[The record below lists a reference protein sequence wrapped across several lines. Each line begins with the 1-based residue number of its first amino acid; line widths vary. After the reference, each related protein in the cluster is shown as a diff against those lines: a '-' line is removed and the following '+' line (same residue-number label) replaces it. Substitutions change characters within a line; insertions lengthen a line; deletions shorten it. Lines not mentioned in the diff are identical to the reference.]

1 MDLGR
6 RASTY
11 RRAEDLFTDF
21 RGRRAGFVKALTTDF
36 TKFYQQC
43 DPAFKTDALRDR
55 ALRFA
60 SSELRPLEEIDDQ
73 RDGGGRW
80 RRGERSVWCVGLQI
94 LMMSS
99 STSAQDAAITGELL
113 PEPPG
118 SRCCEFSPVLR
129 IRKRQSTVTSAMS
142 CCSRS

>member
-1 MDLGR
+1 MLLLL
-6 RASTY
+6 SIC
-11 RRAEDLFTDF
+11 F
-21 RGRRAGFVKALTTDF
+21 
-36 TKFYQQC
+36 
-43 DPAFKTDALRDR
+43 PAFKTDALRDR

-60 SSELRPLEEIDDQ
+60 SSELRPPEEIDDQ

-80 RRGERSVWCVGLQI
+80 RRGERSVWRVGLQI

-118 SRCCEFSPVLR
+118 SRCCEFSSSVADSETPEHRHIGNVMLQQ
-129 IRKRQSTVTSAMS
+129 ILSGG
-142 CCSRS
+142 